1 MRAVFAALF
10 IIVFCPIGAMAQG
23 SAPPPASPP
32 APSTSRG
39 AGDITRDEYIERAKR
54 NAEKRF
60 DRMDIDHDGVLTPD
74 ERRAARAKR
83 HAAKPQ

>member
-1 MRAVFAALF
+1 MRAILAVLSV
-10 IIVFCPIGAMAQG
+10 ILFCPIGAMAQG
-23 SAPPPASPP
+23 NAPPPNPPAAASPRN
-32 APSTSRG
+32 T
-39 AGDITRDEYIERAKR
+39 GDISRDEYIDRAKH

-60 DRMDIDHDGVLTPD
+60 DRMDADHDGVLTPD